1 MVDPSQVRVV
11 GEALRGDPS
20 VRNVINIE
28 DLVERVLTVTSI
40 LRTAGTVVLVI
51 VGVIAL
57 FIIINT
63 IRLAVLARA
72 EEIEVMRLVG
82 ASDAFIRWPFVFEG
96 AFVGLLGSLLTLAI
110 LLAVADPL
118 SAFMA
123 DFFRV
128 LPLQFGSLT
137 RDLVALVM
145 GAGVG
150 LGILGSWLSVRTYL
164 IRCQR
169 PVSQAIMRLRYP
181 APTHGRRRART
192 TRGLRRP
199 FALRDAVT
207 AGWIDRWSQPIP
219 TPSCPRRHR
228 STPRQPL
235 SRSAHAAARSRS
247 WPSRSRSSRSWP
259 ARRSSCRATR
269 WAARPPPSP
278 ARRRSEAEAFQPFW
292 DTYHAISDRYA
303 GGEVDRTPGRP
314 GRHPRDDRARSATR
328 TRPTSPPTNI
338 ARACSGSAASSRGSG
353 PRSRRRRR
361 TARRAARRSARPAT
375 SSSPSRSRGR
385 RPRRRASCPATS
397 SSRSM
402 ARRSTA

>member
-1 MVDPSQVRVV
+1 MISFVLFSFKRAWQGFWRNAVMSIAATATMVLMLLLLAGFWIIQTGLLAGLQFTEQKVEVVAYLQPNATDAQVSDLETKLRTMPQVATVTYVSRDQALATFRASMAAQGREDLTRYLDANPLYASLEVKMVDPSQVRVV
-11 GEALRGDPS
+11 GDALRSDPS
-20 VRNVINIE
+20 IRNVINIE

-72 EEIEVMRLVG
+72 DEIEVMRLVG

-96 AFVGLLGSLLTLAI
+96 AFVGFLGAAVTLLI

-164 IRCQR
+164 IR
-169 PVSQAIMRLRYP
+169 
-181 APTHGRRRART
+181 
-192 TRGLRRP
+192 
-199 FALRDAVT
+199 
-207 AGWIDRWSQPIP
+207 
-219 TPSCPRRHR
+219 
-228 STPRQPL
+228 
-235 SRSAHAAARSRS
+235 
-247 WPSRSRSSRSWP
+247 
-259 ARRSSCRATR
+259 
-269 WAARPPPSP
+269 
-278 ARRRSEAEAFQPFW
+278 
-292 DTYHAISDRYA
+292 
-303 GGEVDRTPGRP
+303 
-314 GRHPRDDRARSATR
+314 
-328 TRPTSPPTNI
+328 
-338 ARACSGSAASSRGSG
+338 
-353 PRSRRRRR
+353 
-361 TARRAARRSARPAT
+361 
-375 SSSPSRSRGR
+375 
-385 RPRRRASCPATS
+385 
-397 SSRSM
+397 
-402 ARRSTA
+402 

>member
-1 MVDPSQVRVV
+1 VISFVLFSMTRAWQGFWRNAVMSLAATATMILMLLLLAGFWIIQTGLLAGLQFTEQKVEVVAYLQTNATDTQVAELQTKLHAMPEVASVAYVSRDEALVRFRESMAAQGREDLTRYLDNNPLYAILEVKMVDPSQVRVV
-11 GEALRGDPS
+11 GDALRGDPS

-28 DLVERVLTVTSI
+28 DLVQRVLTVTSI

-96 AFVGLLGSLLTLAI
+96 AFVGFLGSVLTLII

-137 RDLVALVM
+137 RDLVTLVM

-164 IRCQR
+164 IR
-169 PVSQAIMRLRYP
+169 
-181 APTHGRRRART
+181 
-192 TRGLRRP
+192 
-199 FALRDAVT
+199 
-207 AGWIDRWSQPIP
+207 
-219 TPSCPRRHR
+219 
-228 STPRQPL
+228 
-235 SRSAHAAARSRS
+235 
-247 WPSRSRSSRSWP
+247 
-259 ARRSSCRATR
+259 
-269 WAARPPPSP
+269 
-278 ARRRSEAEAFQPFW
+278 
-292 DTYHAISDRYA
+292 
-303 GGEVDRTPGRP
+303 
-314 GRHPRDDRARSATR
+314 
-328 TRPTSPPTNI
+328 
-338 ARACSGSAASSRGSG
+338 
-353 PRSRRRRR
+353 
-361 TARRAARRSARPAT
+361 
-375 SSSPSRSRGR
+375 
-385 RPRRRASCPATS
+385 
-397 SSRSM
+397 
-402 ARRSTA
+402 

>member
-1 MVDPSQVRVV
+1 MISFVLFSVGRAWQGFWRNAVMSLAATATMVLMLLLLAGFWIIQTGLLAGLQFTEQKVEVVAYLQPNATDSQVTALQAQLKAMPEVASVAYVDRDEALVRFRASMQAQGREDLTRYLDANPLYASIEVKMVDPSQVRVV
-11 GEALRGDPS
+11 GDALRGDPS

-96 AFVGLLGSLLTLAI
+96 AFVGLLGSVLTLAI
-110 LLAVADPL
+110 LAAVADPL

-164 IRCQR
+164 IR
-169 PVSQAIMRLRYP
+169 
-181 APTHGRRRART
+181 
-192 TRGLRRP
+192 
-199 FALRDAVT
+199 
-207 AGWIDRWSQPIP
+207 
-219 TPSCPRRHR
+219 
-228 STPRQPL
+228 
-235 SRSAHAAARSRS
+235 
-247 WPSRSRSSRSWP
+247 
-259 ARRSSCRATR
+259 
-269 WAARPPPSP
+269 
-278 ARRRSEAEAFQPFW
+278 
-292 DTYHAISDRYA
+292 
-303 GGEVDRTPGRP
+303 
-314 GRHPRDDRARSATR
+314 
-328 TRPTSPPTNI
+328 
-338 ARACSGSAASSRGSG
+338 
-353 PRSRRRRR
+353 
-361 TARRAARRSARPAT
+361 
-375 SSSPSRSRGR
+375 
-385 RPRRRASCPATS
+385 
-397 SSRSM
+397 
-402 ARRSTA
+402 

>member
-1 MVDPSQVRVV
+1 MIPFVFFSLKRAWQGFWRNAVMSLAATATMVLMLLLLAGFWIIQTGLLAGLQFTEQKVEVVAYLQPNATQTQVDALTTQLKAMPQVASVDYVSRDAALTRFRASMQAQGREDLTRYLDANPLYASMEVKLVDPSQVRVV
-11 GEALRGDPS
+11 GDALRGDPS

-96 AFVGLLGSLLTLAI
+96 AFVGLLGSLATLAI
-110 LLAVADPL
+110 LAAVADPL

-123 DFFRV
+123 DFFKV

-164 IRCQR
+164 IR
-169 PVSQAIMRLRYP
+169 
-181 APTHGRRRART
+181 
-192 TRGLRRP
+192 
-199 FALRDAVT
+199 
-207 AGWIDRWSQPIP
+207 
-219 TPSCPRRHR
+219 
-228 STPRQPL
+228 
-235 SRSAHAAARSRS
+235 
-247 WPSRSRSSRSWP
+247 
-259 ARRSSCRATR
+259 
-269 WAARPPPSP
+269 
-278 ARRRSEAEAFQPFW
+278 
-292 DTYHAISDRYA
+292 
-303 GGEVDRTPGRP
+303 
-314 GRHPRDDRARSATR
+314 
-328 TRPTSPPTNI
+328 
-338 ARACSGSAASSRGSG
+338 
-353 PRSRRRRR
+353 
-361 TARRAARRSARPAT
+361 
-375 SSSPSRSRGR
+375 
-385 RPRRRASCPATS
+385 
-397 SSRSM
+397 
-402 ARRSTA
+402 